1 MTDLKQK
8 AALVTGSGRGLG
20 RGIAQALAEA
30 GACVMVSDLV
40 DGAVAESVAALRRA
54 GHTVEGVAA
63 NVTSEES
70 MVNAIQATV
79 NAFGK
84 LDILVNNAG
93 VVALDNAL
101 DIPLKDWDL
110 LFDVNVKG
118 LFMASQL
125 AARQMIAQGSGGSI
139 VNVASN
145 AGKVGFPAQAHYNAT
160 KAAVINLTRSMA
172 LELAPHKINVNAV
185 CPGAVD
191 TPMLFECAVW
201 ITERNGGDPHTLV
214 QTFAPP
220 QLGRLI
226 QPIEVGRVV
235 AFLASDEAVIIRGQ
249 SINVDAGA
257 TPY

>member
-8 AALVTGSGRGLG
+8 VAFVTGSGRGLG

-30 GACVMVSDLV
+30 GACLMVSDLN
-40 DGAVAESVAALRRA
+40 DSAVAQSVSLLRQA
-54 GHTVEGVAA
+54 GHTVEGMSA

-70 MVNAIQATV
+70 MANAIQATV
-79 NAFGK
+79 KAFGK

-93 VVALDNAL
+93 VVALDNVM
-101 DIPLKDWDL
+101 DIPLKDWEL

-118 LFMASQL
+118 LFLASQL

-139 VNVASN
+139 VNIASN

-172 LELAPHKINVNAV
+172 LELAPHNINVNAV

-201 ITERNGGDPHTLV
+201 ITDRNGGDPKALV

-220 QLGRLI
+220 QIGRLI
-226 QPIEVGRVV
+226 QPVEVGRVV
-235 AFLASDEAVIIRGQ
+235 AFLASDAAAIIRGQ